1 MKKVLFT
8 LLVFF
13 AGASV
18 WAQEFK
24 SDGET
29 LTITVTNEA
38 SASKVKDELNSGK
51 YSTVSTVV
59 VNGGGTIDGQFV
71 QNILYTTSVH

>member
-13 AGASV
+13 AGANV
-18 WAQEFK
+18 WAQEFN

-38 SASKVKDELNSGK
+38 SASK
-51 YSTVSTVV
+51 
-59 VNGGGTIDGQFV
+59 
-71 QNILYTTSVH
+71 